1 MSRPRLYVNLPVD
14 DLARSV
20 AFFTALGFAFD
31 ARFTDDEATCMIVGD
46 DSFVML
52 LTRRFFQRFTRKLV
66 CDRACTEVIL
76 CLSQPDRA
84 AVDAMV
90 ARARAAGA
98 DVPEAAVDH
107 GFMYQHGF
115 EDPDGHLWEVMAMAP
130 DASPAA

>member
-31 ARFTDDEATCMIVGD
+31 ARFTDDTATCMIVGD

-52 LTRRFFQRFTRKLV
+52 LARPFFQTFTRKPL
-66 CDRACTEVIL
+66 CDRTCTEVIL

-98 DVPEAAVDH
+98 DVPASAVDH

-115 EDPDGHLWEVMAMAP
+115 EDPDGHLWEVMAM
-130 DASPAA
+130 DADALSAA

>member
-1 MSRPRLYVNLPVD
+1 MSRPQIYVNLPVD

-31 ARFTDDEATCMIVGD
+31 TRFTDENATCMIVGD
-46 DSFVML
+46 DIFVML
-52 LTRRFFQRFTRKLV
+52 LVRPFFQTFTRKTV
-66 CDRACTEVIL
+66 CDRTCTEAIL

-98 DVPEAAVDH
+98 EVPEAPVDH

-115 EDPDGHLWEVMAMAP
+115 EDPDGHLWEVMAMDP
-130 DASPAA
+130 DAFPGA

>member
-31 ARFTDDEATCMIVGD
+31 ARFTDDTATCMIVGD

-52 LTRRFFQRFTRKLV
+52 LARPFFQTFTRKPL
-66 CDRACTEVIL
+66 CDRTCTEVIL

-98 DVPEAAVDH
+98 DVPASAVDH

-115 EDPDGHLWEVMAMAP
+115 EDPDGHLWEVMAM
-130 DASPAA
+130 DADALPAA

>member
-31 ARFTDDEATCMIVGD
+31 ARFTDDTATCMIVGD

-98 DVPEAAVDH
+98 DVPASAVDH

-115 EDPDGHLWEVMAMAP
+115 EDPDGHLWEVMAM
-130 DASPAA
+130 DADALSAA

>member
-52 LTRRFFQRFTRKLV
+52 LTRPFFQRFTRKPV

-84 AVDAMV
+84 AVDAMAARV
-90 ARARAAGA
+90 AASASSLPSPSRERRRGRAAS
-98 DVPEAAVDH
+98 AA
-107 GFMYQHGF
+107 
-115 EDPDGHLWEVMAMAP
+115 
-130 DASPAA
+130 S

>member
-52 LTRRFFQRFTRKLV
+52 LTRPFFQRFTRKLV

>member
-31 ARFTDDEATCMIVGD
+31 PRFTDDTATCMIVGD

-52 LTRRFFQRFTRKLV
+52 LARPFFQTFTRKPL
-66 CDRACTEVIL
+66 CDRTCTEVIL

-98 DVPEAAVDH
+98 DVPESAVDH

-115 EDPDGHLWEVMAMAP
+115 EDPDGHLWEVMAM
-130 DASPAA
+130 DADALPPA

>member
-20 AFFTALGFAFD
+20 AFFTELGFAFD
-31 ARFTDDEATCMIVGD
+31 ARFTDDTATCMIVGD

-52 LTRRFFQRFTRKLV
+52 LARPFFQTFTRKPL
-66 CDRACTEVIL
+66 CDRTCTEVIL

-98 DVPEAAVDH
+98 DVPASAVDH

-115 EDPDGHLWEVMAMAP
+115 EDPDGHLWEVMAM
-130 DASPAA
+130 DADALPAA

>member
-31 ARFTDDEATCMIVGD
+31 PRFTDDTATCMIVGD

-52 LTRRFFQRFTRKLV
+52 LARPFFQTFTRKPL
-66 CDRACTEVIL
+66 CDRTCTEVIL

-98 DVPEAAVDH
+98 DVPASAVDH

-115 EDPDGHLWEVMAMAP
+115 EDPDGHLWEVMAM
-130 DASPAA
+130 DADALPAA

>member
-20 AFFTALGFAFD
+20 GFFTALGFAFD

-52 LTRRFFQRFTRKLV
+52 LTRPFFQRFTRKPV

-98 DVPEAAVDH
+98 DVPEAAADP

>member
-31 ARFTDDEATCMIVGD
+31 ARFTDDEATCLIVGD

-115 EDPDGHLWEVMAMAP
+115 EDPDGHLWEIMAMAP

>member
-98 DVPEAAVDH
+98 DVPASAVDH

-115 EDPDGHLWEVMAMAP
+115 EDPDGHLWEVMAM
-130 DASPAA
+130 DADALPAA